1 MLKRFSILLILL
13 TVAFFTTGAGYVGTL
28 PDIEAEFGYLRK
40 DVQEKSVGP
49 ADVPTLSPQEESQLK
64 EIPRRNAQYVNIMI
78 QKDKT
83 SEYEKDVNEI
93 IIILQKLQKVIYLN
107 QNIQK
112 FNAVVSN
119 YIDHA
124 AYLQKK
130 YGDKKES
137 NYVSFKQILNFSN
150 QARSVAILWSESQEY
165 QSFLPYTTPN
175 NKYTKENL
183 DLNMM
188 KLQKSLE
195 DTLFILK
202 KLE

>member
-1 MLKRFSILLILL
+1 MFKRISITLGLLFTAIL
-13 TVAFFTTGAGYVGTL
+13 TTGAGYVGTL

-40 DVQEKSVGP
+40 DVKEKSTAP
-49 ADVPTLSPQEESQLK
+49 ADVPTLSPTEESMLK

-83 SEYEKDVNEI
+83 SDYEKDINEI
-93 IIILQKLQKVIYLN
+93 ILILQKLQKVIYLN
-107 QNIQK
+107 QDIQK

-124 AYLQKK
+124 AYLQRK
-130 YGDKKES
+130 YNDKKES
-137 NYVSFKQILNFSN
+137 NYVSYKQILNFSN
-150 QARSVAILWSESQEY
+150 QARSVAILWTESLEY

-183 DLNMM
+183 DLKMM
-188 KLQKSLE
+188 NLQKSLE

-202 KLE
+202 KME

>member
-1 MLKRFSILLILL
+1 MLKKLTITFIL
-13 TVAFFTTGAGYVGTL
+13 FFTAIITMGAGYVGTL
-28 PDIEAEFGYLRK
+28 PDIEAEFMYLRK
-40 DVQEKSVGP
+40 DVQQKSVSP
-49 ADVPTLSPQEESQLK
+49 ADVPTLTPMEESQLK
-64 EIPRRNAQYVNIMI
+64 EIPRRNAQYVNIMV

-93 IIILQKLQKVIYLN
+93 ILILTKLQKVIYLN
-107 QNIQK
+107 QDIQK

-130 YGDKKES
+130 YNDKKES
-137 NYVSFKQILNFSN
+137 NYVSYKQILNFSN
-150 QARSVAILWSESQEY
+150 QARSVAILWSESLEY

-183 DLNMM
+183 DIKMM
-188 KLQKSLE
+188 NLQKSLE